1 MTRNNADDPRQL
13 TPDEISFFFNALV
26 SARDGFGVV
35 ARVISKEYGIGRR
48 GPWMIGVIGRGP
60 VSPNE
65 LATRNRIGRSLVS
78 AELNLLQTA
87 GLIRQVKNS
96 LDGRRVELSLTL
108 EGAVVYQRLADDLAS
123 LLRNRLGK
131 HSRQDINACAQML
144 SEFGAQC

>member
-1 MTRNNADDPRQL
+1 MTRNNADDPHEL
-13 TPDEISFFFNALV
+13 PPDEISFFFNALV

-60 VSPNE
+60 ASPNE

-87 GLIRQVKNS
+87 GLIHQEKNS
-96 LDGRRVELSLTL
+96 LDGRRIELSLTPK
-108 EGAVVYQRLADDLAS
+108 GKVVYQRLADDLAN
-123 LLRNRLGK
+123 LVRNRLGK
-131 HSRQDINACAQML
+131 HSRQEINACAQML